1 MVVNT
6 KPILLD
12 DAALSVRGL
21 TVDLPKGM
29 ERAHA
34 VENISFDLKRG
45 QILCI
50 IGESGSGKSVT
61 ANTVMGLLP
70 KIIPVSSGA
79 IHLDGEAI
87 IGASP
92 QKLRDM
98 RGRVVSM
105 IFQDPLSAL
114 NPLMTVGEQITEAM
128 AAHGVGTKASR
139 RSRAVELLAEVN
151 LPDPELMY
159 FQYPFRLSGGQR
171 QRVMIA
177 MALALEPSV
186 LIADEPTT
194 ALDVTTQA
202 QILELIRDIQRRKG
216 MSVMF
221 ITHDFGVV
229 AEIADS
235 VVVMERGHIVEQGT
249 AEQVLK
255 SPVHPYTKRLIAAVP
270 RLTGEDRIPQETL
283 SKAPILKVEGLAK
296 TYRSGNALF
305 GGQRVVPAVN
315 DVSFEL
321 AHGRTL
327 GVVGE
332 SGSGKSSLGR
342 LLIKLQ
348 DSDGGRILFEGHDI
362 AKLSESDF
370 RPLRPRIQ
378 MIFQDPF
385 ASLNPRS
392 TIGQILTVGPVAH
405 GMSYS
410 QAREEARA
418 LLSHVG
424 LDAGAFGRYPHE
436 FSGGQRQRIGIA
448 RALMFKPK
456 LLIADEA
463 VSALDV
469 SIQAQI
475 LKLLDQIQ
483 RETGV
488 SMIFITHDLRVA
500 SQICDEIAVMQKGRI
515 VERGPPSQIFLDP
528 QSAYTRELV
537 AAIPGEQPGSSRPV
551 VANG

>member
-1 MVVNT
+1 MAARIEAVAV
-6 KPILLD
+6 D
-12 DAALSVRGL
+12 EAALSVRGL

-61 ANTVMGLLP
+61 ANTIMGLLP
-70 KIIPVSSGA
+70 KMIRVSSGS
-79 IHLDGEAI
+79 IHLDGTAI

-92 QKLRDM
+92 KKLRDM

-128 AAHGVGTKASR
+128 TAHGVGTKASR
-139 RSRAVELLAEVN
+139 RSRAVELLTEVG

-202 QILELIRDIQRRKG
+202 QILELIRDVQRRKG

-235 VVVMERGHIVEQGT
+235 VVVMEKGCIVEQGS

-255 SPVHPYTKRLIAAVP
+255 SPAHPYTKRLIAAVP
-270 RLTGEDRIPQETL
+270 RLTGEDRIPQETV
-283 SKAPILKVEGLAK
+283 SKATILKVEGLAK
-296 TYRSGNALF
+296 TYRSGSALF
-305 GGQRVVPAVN
+305 GSQRVVAAVN
-315 DVSFEL
+315 DVSFDL

-342 LLIKLQ
+342 LL
-348 DSDGGRILFEGHDI
+348 
-362 AKLSESDF
+362 
-370 RPLRPRIQ
+370 
-378 MIFQDPF
+378 
-385 ASLNPRS
+385 NPDK
-392 TIGQILTVGPVAH
+392 G
-405 GMSYS
+405 
-410 QAREEARA
+410 
-418 LLSHVG
+418 
-424 LDAGAFGRYPHE
+424 
-436 FSGGQRQRIGIA
+436 FS
-448 RALMFKPK
+448 
-456 LLIADEA
+456 
-463 VSALDV
+463 
-469 SIQAQI
+469 
-475 LKLLDQIQ
+475 
-483 RETGV
+483 
-488 SMIFITHDLRVA
+488 
-500 SQICDEIAVMQKGRI
+500 CD
-515 VERGPPSQIFLDP
+515 
-528 QSAYTRELV
+528 
-537 AAIPGEQPGSSRPV
+537 
-551 VANG
+551 